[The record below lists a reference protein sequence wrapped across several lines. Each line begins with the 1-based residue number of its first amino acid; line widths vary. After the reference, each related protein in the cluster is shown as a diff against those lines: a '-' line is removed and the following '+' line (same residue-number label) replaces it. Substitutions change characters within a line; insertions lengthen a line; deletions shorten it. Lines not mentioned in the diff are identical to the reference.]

1 MSSKT
6 TKLNMNLFA
15 ENDIV
20 DFNDIN
26 ENTTIID
33 NAFNWKKIG
42 DADYYTGTQG
52 SAISIPENFSELN
65 VKVNINGASGA
76 NIICTLNVCKED
88 LYASGPQSFR
98 AGYFLNVTKDQ
109 SGNLQ
114 VSGGC
119 ADFAISQSS
128 INLSYAFLNGAQVT
142 SNTTW
147 SAYYR

>member
-15 ENDIV
+15 ETDIV

-42 DADYYTGTQG
+42 SENYYQG
-52 SAISIPENFSELN
+52 VQPSPIPIPENFSELN
-65 VKVNINGASGA
+65 VKVNIGGA
-76 NIICTLNVCKED
+76 NIICTLSLCKEE
-88 LYASGPQSFR
+88 LYANDTQSFR
-98 AGYFLNVTKDQ
+98 TGYYL
-109 SGNLQ
+109 SGTN
-114 VSGGC
+114 GGC
-119 ADFAISQSS
+119 ADFAISQST
-128 INLSYAFLNGAQVT
+128 INLSIAWLNGAQVT

-147 SAYYR
+147 SVYYR